1 MTKVLLIDDEP
12 LTTQAIR
19 QVLQVH
25 FPSIEI
31 IGEVTNGAKAWDR
44 MLKETP
50 DFIISDI
57 RMPHMDG
64 LQLMEKIREADL
76 SVKVIL
82 VTAYGDFEYARRAIA
97 LGAFGYM
104 VKPFVQTEL
113 IQEVGRICKEIETE
127 LAYKQDISKIIP
139 FVEENMIRKLLV
151 GKLQQ
156 DDLNLLINL
165 SGSDWNQYVLTIFRF
180 NRASENKEILE
191 EIVKISMSEEI
202 NSLFANHGCR
212 VVSFFQKENELVVLY
227 SPKLDYIPISQICLE
242 ILSKYTEV
250 TIATGSSNSNFT
262 LEQIAFA
269 YVEADQNLV
278 KSYMSSVITLSDPYL
293 TSNEKDDYHSEL
305 MTRAAKYCKKEF
317 TKDISLQKIS
327 DHLNLNKYYFC
338 TLFKS
343 HFDLT
348 FWEYVTDL
356 RIGYSKEL
364 LSLTNEKIAEISEKC
379 GYLNISHFGKIFKKT
394 TGLTPAEYRKK
405 QQTKVCP

>member
-1 MTKVLLIDDEP
+1 MTTVLLIDDEP

-25 FPSIEI
+25 FPSIDI
-31 IGEVTNGAKAWDR
+31 IGEVTNGAKAWDSILR
-44 MLKETP
+44 KTP

-64 LQLMEKIREADL
+64 LQLMERVREAGL

-82 VTAYGDFEYARRAIA
+82 ITAYGEFEYARRAIA

-104 VKPFVQTEL
+104 VKPFVQSEL
-113 IQEVGRICKEIETE
+113 ILEVSRLNKEIETE
-127 LAYKQDISKIIP
+127 LAHKQDISKIIP
-139 FVEENMIRKLLV
+139 LVEENMIKKLLV

-156 DDLNLLINL
+156 GDLNLLKNL
-165 SGSDWNQYVLTIFRF
+165 AGSYWDQYVLTIYRF
-180 NRASENKEILE
+180 NRTSENNEILE

-202 NSLFANHGCR
+202 NSLLANHGCR
-212 VVSFFQKENELVVLY
+212 VVSFFKKENELVVLY
-227 SPKLDYIPISQICLE
+227 TPKLDDIPILQACLE
-242 ILSKYTEV
+242 TLSKYTEV
-250 TIATGSSNSNFT
+250 TILTGSCRMNFT
-262 LEQIAFA
+262 LEQIPFA
-269 YVEADQNLV
+269 YVEADKNLV
-278 KSYMSSVITLSDPYL
+278 ESYTSLAVSLPDLDL
-293 TSNEKDDYHSEL
+293 TSNEKENYHSEL
-305 MTRAAKYCKKEF
+305 MTRAAEYCKNAF

-348 FWEYVTDL
+348 FWEYITDL

-364 LSLTNEKIAEISEKC
+364 LSLTNEKITEISEKC

-394 TGLTPAEYRKK
+394 TGLTPAEYRKTY
-405 QQTKVCP
+405 QTK

>member
-19 QVLQVH
+19 QVLQVY

-82 VTAYGDFEYARRAIA
+82 ITAYGDFEYARRAIA

-127 LAYKQDISKIIP
+127 LAHKQDISKIIP

-180 NRASENKEILE
+180 NRASENEEILE

-227 SPKLDYIPISQICLE
+227 TPKLDDIPISQICLE

-278 KSYMSSVITLSDPYL
+278 ESYMSSVITLSDPYL
-293 TSNEKDDYHSEL
+293 TSNEKNDYHSEL

-364 LSLTNEKIAEISEKC
+364 LSLTNEKTTEISEKC

-405 QQTKVCP
+405 HQIKECS